1 MIFLF
6 SAQPATKSNELS
18 IGFIRVLIEILE
30 KILPID
36 IETSTAIKSI
46 GQLNHYIRKSA
57 HFSVYLV
64 LGILVYRALT
74 KSKYRNKKFITALI
88 ICVIYATTDEL
99 HQLFVP
105 GRGGQ
110 IKDVFIDSMGAFI
123 GITISELICRVMSKT
138 NKVKLNIK

>member
-18 IGFIRVLIEILE
+18 TGFTRVLIEILG
-30 KILPID
+30 KILPVE
-36 IETSTAIKSI
+36 IETSTIIKSV
-46 GQLNHYIRKSA
+46 GQLNHYIRKFA

-64 LGILVYRALT
+64 LGILVWRALT
-74 KSKYRNKKFITALI
+74 NSKYKNKKFITALI
-88 ICVIYATTDEL
+88 ICVIYAATDEL

-110 IKDVFIDSMGAFI
+110 LKDVFIDSLGALV
-123 GITISELICRVMSKT
+123 GITLSEIMY
-138 NKVKLNIK
+138 KLKRKQAQQT

>member
-1 MIFLF
+1 MIFMF

-18 IGFIRVLIEILE
+18 TGFTRVLVETLGEILPFE
-30 KILPID
+30 

-57 HFSVYLV
+57 HFSVYLI
-64 LGILVYRALT
+64 LGILVYRAL
-74 KSKYRNKKFITALI
+74 SKGNYRNKKIITALI
-88 ICVIYATTDEL
+88 ICVIYAATDEF

-110 IKDVFIDSMGAFI
+110 FKDIFIDSLGAFV
-123 GITISELICRVMSKT
+123 GITISDIM
-138 NKVKLNIK
+138 NIIRRKQTE

>member
-18 IGFIRVLIEILE
+18 TGFTRVLIEILG
-30 KILPID
+30 KILPVE
-36 IETSTAIKSI
+36 IETSTIIKSV
-46 GQLNHYIRKSA
+46 GQLNHYIRKFA

-64 LGILVYRALT
+64 LGILVWRALT
-74 KSKYRNKKFITALI
+74 KSKYKNKKFITALI
-88 ICVIYATTDEL
+88 ICVIYAATDEL

-110 IKDVFIDSMGAFI
+110 LKDVFIDSLGALV
-123 GITISELICRVMSKT
+123 GITLSEIMY
-138 NKVKLNIK
+138 KLKRKQAQQT

>member
-18 IGFIRVLIEILE
+18 TGFTRVLIEILG
-30 KILPID
+30 KILPVE
-36 IETSTAIKSI
+36 IETSTIIKSV
-46 GQLNHYIRKSA
+46 GQLNHYIRKFA

-64 LGILVYRALT
+64 LGILVWRALT
-74 KSKYRNKKFITALI
+74 NSKYKNKKFITALI
-88 ICVIYATTDEL
+88 ICVIYAATDEL

-110 IKDVFIDSMGAFI
+110 LKDVFIDSLGAFV
-123 GITISELICRVMSKT
+123 GITLSEIMY
-138 NKVKLNIK
+138 KLKRKQAQQT